1 MPKKQIEEDEDI
13 IEIEEFTEPQ
23 QEKSATKQKKQI
35 SDKKAKS
42 KPPKRAPEKAPPSES
57 EEDESEEEPPKK
69 SKSKKTLKKPISEKR
84 LEILR
89 KGRELAAANRNKK
102 KDEQISKLKKE
113 LWEEFNGKIPRA
125 SDKSRSDQP
134 RPSVDQPRSSP
145 VQRTGR
151 FAADLPQEII
161 SKMKENQIRSSL
173 DPPTCSGRK
182 IKSFCKIKI

>member
-1 MPKKQIEEDEDI
+1 MPKKQIDDDEDI
-13 IEIEEFTEPQ
+13 IEIEEFTEPK
-23 QEKSATKQKKQI
+23 QEKSATKQI

-42 KPPKRAPEKAPPSES
+42 KPTKRAPAKASPP
-57 EEDESEEEPPKK
+57 ESEEESDEEPIKK
-69 SKSKKTLKKPISEKR
+69 IKAKKTLKKPISEKR

-113 LWEEFNGKIPRA
+113 LWEEFNGKLREPALPGPIPKVA
-125 SDKSRSDQP
+125 DKQQTRINTDQ
-134 RPSVDQPRSSP
+134 
-145 VQRTGR
+145 
-151 FAADLPQEII
+151 PQEII

-173 DPPTCSGRK
+173 DPPSCSGRK